1 VSGFRRTVTVRL
13 KADTTYVKNMI
24 TVRPAGKRLH
34 TRIGWLDSRHTFT
47 FGEHIDPRNMGFRA
61 LRAIN
66 EERVAPGH
74 GFGTRPHRDME
85 ILSYVVAGT
94 LRHQDSL
101 GAASTVKPGDFQRI
115 TAGTGVLHS
124 ECNASDR
131 EPLHVLQ
138 IWVTPQQPRLPPSYE
153 RRAFPASGRHD
164 RLALIASHDGRDGS
178 LTIHQDVAIYSA
190 LLGPRRK
197 IAHSLAEGRH
207 AWVHV
212 IRGAGQLNGLELRC
226 GDGAAV
232 SDESVIEWRAMTDSE
247 TLFFDVA

>member
-1 VSGFRRTVTVRL
+1 
-13 KADTTYVKNMI
+13 MI
-24 TVRPAGKRLH
+24 TIRPAGKRLH

-66 EERVAPGH
+66 EDRIAPGH
-74 GFGTRPHRDME
+74 GFGTHPHRDME

-94 LRHQDSL
+94 LRHEDSL
-101 GAASTVKPGDFQRI
+101 GTGSIVKPGDFQRV

-124 ECNASDR
+124 EFNASDR
-131 EPLHVLQ
+131 EPLHVLH

-153 RRAFPASGRHD
+153 RRAFPARDRHD
-164 RLALIASHDGRDGS
+164 RLALVASRDGRDGS

-190 LLGPRRK
+190 LLSPCRK
-197 IAHSLAEGRH
+197 IAYPLAEGRH
-207 AWVHV
+207 AWVQV
-212 IRGAGQLNGLELRC
+212 IRGAGQLNGCHLRC
-226 GDGAAV
+226 GDGAAM